1 MSIQFLSRPFGART
15 LMLGASLIAMGL
27 TAPAFAQTAPQA
39 ASAPAAG
46 QGLEEIV
53 VTAQRR
59 EEKLHDVPIAVT
71 AYNNA
76 MLETRNITSLSGL
89 AGFAPNVT
97 IVPSPGYSTETD
109 IAIRGGV
116 TINPAIYWEPTV
128 GMYVDG
134 VYIPKAS
141 GDVFDVADI
150 DHVEILRG
158 PQGTLYGRNTL
169 AGAVNIVTK
178 KPTGIF
184 GGSIEA
190 GVSNYGG
197 EEVRGIVNL
206 PAFGRLSLSAAGK
219 MQGSDGWIDVVPN
232 DKAGLFPTAAPTVG
246 HLNSINTRS
255 AHLAARLDA
264 TDDIYFDYSFDI
276 SQTKNTPNL
285 GQLTYL
291 APPGSP
297 YFSPFL
303 YSVLS
308 PYLNH
313 DPRATTAIVGGSYFG
328 NARLFENVGIRSH
341 ALTGTWNV
349 SDELTLK
356 SITAYRWLDHSN
368 GLNHGA
374 SPTFVV
380 GGVEVPFAGTQI
392 FEHYESFSQEL
403 QASGQIDR
411 FHYTAGLYMFTD
423 TGHVDNPQ
431 TFFLGGA
438 NFLPQYGTKTQAY
451 AAYFQVEYNPPILDD
466 NLTVVLGLRY
476 SNENKYGSH
485 LELANYGQ
493 GYFPLINSVSAQKS
507 FDDATPNV
515 TVKYNINPDVNVYA
529 RFAEGFKSGGFND
542 EAPTQVESITP
553 FDAETIDSYEV
564 GAKTRW
570 LDGKLNVNV
579 AGFYDVHKNLQL
591 SVFTAQNAA
600 ASVVR
605 NAGSADISGIE
616 LELQAIP
623 IDSVQLSGTV
633 GYLNTQYNT
642 FLDGGQNVAN
652 DRAFPYAPQFTASAS
667 ADWTVLET
675 DNFGTLHLIGDYIHS
690 DAYYEYPY
698 SLSTNPNINKGS
710 YAGTTK
716 AGQENVVNLRA
727 RLVGIETPYGTLDVE
742 AYGKNIFDN
751 TYRVNGIDFGGGFG
765 NLTESYYNPPPMYGG
780 NLTYHFGGSSAPA
793 AETAPAYT
801 PPPAVAP
808 VASVAHS
815 YMVFFDFNKSDL
827 TGDAVAIVDQAA
839 KNAGLAKATELTVT
853 GHTDTVGSDAYN
865 MRLSKRRAESVAAQ
879 LEKDGIP
886 SAEIAIVAK
895 GKRDLLVPTKDGVK
909 EPQNRR
915 VTIVY
920 GGATS

>member
-1 MSIQFLSRPFGART
+1 MTGISSRALRGQLLA
-15 LMLGASLIAMGL
+15 ASAIAVSF
-27 TAPAFAQTAPQA
+27 AVPAHAQTQA
-39 ASAPAAG
+39 ASDQQAASSG
-46 QGLEEIV
+46 GVEEIV

-59 EEKLHDVPIAVT
+59 EEKLHDVPIAVS
-71 AYNNA
+71 AFNA
-76 MLETRNITSLSGL
+76 TMLETRNITSVTGL

-97 IVPSPGYSTETD
+97 IVPSPGYSTEAD

-141 GDVFDVADI
+141 GDVFDVADV
-150 DHVEILRG
+150 DHIEILRG

-184 GGSIEA
+184 GGTLEA
-190 GVSNYGG
+190 GASNYGG
-197 EEVRGIVNL
+197 KEIRGIVNL
-206 PAFGRLSLSAAGK
+206 PALGKLSISAAGK
-219 MQGSDGWIDVVPN
+219 MESSDGWIDVVPN
-232 DKAGLFPTAAPTVG
+232 DKPSLFPTAAPTIG
-246 HLNSINTRS
+246 HLNSINRRS
-255 AHLAARLDA
+255 AHIAARLDA
-264 TDDIYFDYSFDI
+264 TDDLTFDYSFDI

-291 APPGSP
+291 APPS
-297 YFSPFL
+297 SPF
-303 YSVLS
+303 YSPFVYSTLS
-308 PYLNH
+308 PYLLH
-313 DPRATTAIVGGSYFG
+313 SPRATTAIVGGSYFG
-328 NARLFENVGIRSH
+328 NARIFENAGIRSH
-341 ALTGTWNV
+341 SLTATWDV
-349 SDELTLK
+349 SDELILK

-374 SPTFVV
+374 SPTFIVAP
-380 GGVEVPFAGTQI
+380 GVEVPFAGTQI

-423 TGHVDNPQ
+423 SGHVNNPQ
-431 TFFLGGA
+431 TFFLGSA

-451 AAYFQVEYNPPILDD
+451 AAYAQVEYNPPILDD
-466 NLTVVLGLRY
+466 AMTIILGLRY

-485 LELANYGQ
+485 LELADFGQ
-493 GYFPLINSVSAQKS
+493 GYFPLIPSISAQKS
-507 FDDATPNV
+507 FDDATPNI
-515 TVKYNINPDVNVYA
+515 TVKYNINPDINVYA

-542 EAPTQVESITP
+542 EAPTALESITP
-553 FDAETIDSYEV
+553 FDAETIDSYEI

-570 LDGKLNVNV
+570 LDGRLSVNV
-579 AGFYDVHKNLQL
+579 AGFYDQHKNLQL

-605 NAGSADISGIE
+605 NAGSADISGVE
-616 LELQAIP
+616 LEIQAVP
-623 IDSVQLSGTV
+623 VDDVQFSGSV

-642 FLDGGQNVAN
+642 FIDGGVNVAN

-667 ADWTVLET
+667 VDWKVLET
-675 DNFGTLHLIGDYIHS
+675 TNFGALHLVGDYIHS

-698 SLSTNPNINKGS
+698 SLSTDPAINKGS

-727 RLVGIETPYGTLDVE
+727 RLVGIEIPSGTLDIE
-742 AYGKNIFDN
+742 AYGKNIFDDK
-751 TYRVNGIDFGGGFG
+751 YRINGIDFGGGFG

-780 NLTYHFGGSSAPA
+780 TLIYHFGGASAPEA
-793 AETAPAYT
+793 APEAPYT
-801 PPPAVAP
+801 PPPVQAPAVAR
-808 VASVAHS
+808 S
-815 YMVFFDFNKSDL
+815 YMVFFDFDKSDL
-827 TGDAVAIVDQAA
+827 TPDAVRIVDQAA
-839 KNAGLAKATELTVT
+839 ANAAPAKATTLVVT

-865 MRLSKRRAESVAAQ
+865 LRLGKRRAESVAAQ

-886 SAEIAIVAK
+886 SSEIQIISK
-895 GKRDLLVPTKDGVK
+895 GKRDLLVPTKDGVR

-920 GGATS
+920 EGGPTS